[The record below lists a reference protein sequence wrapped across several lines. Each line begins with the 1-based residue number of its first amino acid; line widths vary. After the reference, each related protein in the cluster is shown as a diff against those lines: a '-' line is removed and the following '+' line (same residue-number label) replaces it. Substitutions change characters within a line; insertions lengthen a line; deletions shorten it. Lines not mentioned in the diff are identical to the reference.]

1 MTPDEL
7 KKRLANV
14 HHQSVK
20 ANRADRNI
28 MGAARTRRDQVGER
42 LAELRGEAQTDE
54 AASAEYQDLLKERA
68 RLDLVLR
75 EG

>member
-20 ANRADRNI
+20 AARADHNLLA
-28 MGAARTRRDQVGER
+28 AARDRRDQVSER
-42 LAELRGEAQTDE
+42 LSELRGEAQTDE
-54 AASAEYQDLLKERA
+54 TAAAEYQDLLKERA

-75 EG
+75 ED